1 MHEDIMT
8 VLTSPSTVR
17 IRILPAVPA
26 AVGAG
31 PRYNELTVDQ
41 SRIRS
46 CAVHARVPR
55 RGTRQVI
62 ASYSFFVRFAFG
74 SVHRHNCPCS
84 IHARAR
90 PSPVRFQTP

>member
-41 SRIRS
+41 SAS
-46 CAVHARVPR
+46 GRVPCMR
-55 RGTRQVI
+55 
-62 ASYSFFVRFAFG
+62 A
-74 SVHRHNCPCS
+74 CPAGA
-84 IHARAR
+84 HDR
-90 PSPVRFQTP
+90 